1 MCRRVWFVPR
11 RTKSVKDWG
20 GRMRSNGQ
28 RISWIR
34 GLWMGLALLL
44 SGGLCAAQKDPGVR
58 PGSPGAGGQLNGV
71 TNITKAAVKEGF
83 RRMRELQ
90 GGGGDSRSVTM
101 ASPVGSPRADC
112 VTKT

>member
-44 SGGLCAAQKDPGVR
+44 SGGLCAAQKDPGVP
-58 PGSPGAGGQLNGV
+58 PGAPGAGGQLNGL
-71 TNITKAAVKEGF
+71 TDLEKAMFKERF
-83 RRMRELQ
+83 QRMGQLAGVWEGCSYVALRTELEECH
-90 GGGGDSRSVTM
+90 
-101 ASPVGSPRADC
+101 ADL
-112 VTKT
+112 V